1 MSGEKKSAVITF
13 KAEEELLAALEK
25 IPNKSHFIRSAVLN
39 ALEESCPL
47 CGGRGFLTAQQRKH
61 WTEFVRT
68 HTLHRCGKCD
78 GFSIECRSLSPRA
91 KSTSLL
97 DPPSRKEKEKKTK

>member
-39 ALEESCPL
+39 ALAESCPL
-47 CGGRGFLTAQQRKH
+47 CGGRGFLTPHQRKH
-61 WTEFVRT
+61 WAEFSRT

-78 GFSIECRSLSPRA
+78 GFSIECRSVSPRA
-91 KSTSLL
+91 E
-97 DPPSRKEKEKKTK
+97 SRAPAAASSREKKEKRAK